1 MIYVCVPVRDEARTA
16 GLVLWKVRQVFTAFQ
31 REYQLLV
38 CEDASTDGTGEVL
51 ARYAGVLPL
60 TVVTHRERQG
70 YARSVEEL
78 LRLALERT
86 DRPKRDC
93 AIVLPADFVYSPEA
107 MEEMVKR
114 VESGADLVAAEQV
127 TATGALP
134 RALRW
139 VRRWTPRLLRVRGV
153 RDSVSGFLALRLI
166 TLRQALRVEAGRPG
180 GGPSPLLVTDGWCA
194 NAELLAR
201 LVPHARRAET
211 IAVTGRY
218 DLRQRPSRVRPWAT
232 LMAAWRARPVIRAA
246 GGAAA
251 ALLALAGRLD
261 SQDSSSAGAT
271 ATATVVAAAVAAPA
285 RESVAFPLGERLR
298 YSAKYGPFSVGE
310 ATMEVAGIDTIRG
323 VETVRFRFH
332 IQGGALWY
340 HLDQLL
346 ESWVGR
352 SDFRSRRYI
361 NDSEERGRKRHNRY
375 EIFPDSGFYREEGV
389 DSAKATVPD
398 PLDDA
403 AFLYW
408 VRTVPLEVGKR
419 YEFQRYFRPDRN
431 PVIII
436 VEKKERISV
445 AGRKFNAIV
454 IRPIIP
460 KGRGIFAE
468 QAKAHI
474 WLSDD
479 PQRLMLALQSDF
491 SFGTVTLKL
500 KEFSVPE
507 RQ

>member
-1 MIYVCVPVRDEARTA
+1 MIYVCVPVRDEAKTA

-38 CEDASTDGTGEVL
+38 CDDASTDGTREVL
-51 ARYAGVLPL
+51 ARYTGVLPL
-60 TVVTHRERQG
+60 TVITHRERQG

-93 AIVLPADFVYSPEA
+93 AIMLPADFVYSPEA
-107 MEEMVKR
+107 MEDMVKR
-114 VESGADLVAAEQV
+114 MESGADLVAAEQV
-127 TATGALP
+127 ETAGPRP

-139 VRRWTPRLLRVRGV
+139 ARQWTPRLLRVRGV
-153 RDSVSGFLALRLI
+153 RDTISGFLALRLI
-166 TLRQALRVEAGRPG
+166 TLRQALRQDGERGSRTAA
-180 GGPSPLLVTDGWCA
+180 SPLLVTDGWCA

-201 LVPHARRAET
+201 LMPHARRTET
-211 IAVTGRY
+211 VPVTGRY
-218 DLRQRPSRVRPWAT
+218 DLRQRPSRVRPWPA
-232 LMAAWRARPVIRAA
+232 LVAAWRARPVIRAA
-246 GGAAA
+246 GGAAVV
-251 ALLALAGRLD
+251 LLALAGRLD
-261 SQDSSSAGAT
+261 AQNSAT
-271 ATATVVAAAVAAPA
+271 TTTSVTAAVAAPA
-285 RESVAFPLGERLR
+285 RESVSFAIGEHLR

-310 ATMEVAGIDTIRG
+310 ATMDVVGLDTIRG

-352 SDFRSRRYI
+352 ADFRSRRYI

-375 EIFPDSGFYREEGV
+375 EIFPDSGYYREEGV
-389 DSAKATVPD
+389 DSAKATVPE

-408 VRTVPLEVGKR
+408 VRTLPLEVGHR
-419 YEFQRYFRPDRN
+419 YEYNRYFRPDRN
-431 PVIII
+431 PVIIV

-468 QAKAHI
+468 QAEAHL

-479 PQRLMLALQSDF
+479 AQRMMLAMQSNF

-507 RQ
+507 HP